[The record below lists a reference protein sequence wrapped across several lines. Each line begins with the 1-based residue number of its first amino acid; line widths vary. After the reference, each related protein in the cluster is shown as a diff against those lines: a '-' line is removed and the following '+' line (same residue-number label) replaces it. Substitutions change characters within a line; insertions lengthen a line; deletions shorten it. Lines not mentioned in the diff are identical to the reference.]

1 MVERLAMLFRPRRL
15 ADAAGRVQPDKLVAV
30 WKLVDCRGEALPPG
44 HPVPH
49 ATILFTRRGRFMAMV
64 TESKAGDPAAAA
76 FRAAFP
82 FSGRYRSDAER
93 WTTQVDHTWNDA
105 RTSDEQTRRYRFDG
119 ERLQVMAGEAL
130 FTFEKMK

>member
-1 MVERLAMLFRPRRL
+1 MAVEKLAMLFRPRSLRDP
-15 ADAAGRVQPDKLVAV
+15 AMRDHQEKLVAV
-30 WKLVDCRGEALPPG
+30 WKLVDYRGEAQPG

-64 TESKAGDPAAAA
+64 TDSRADDPAAAA

-82 FSGRYRSDAER
+82 FSGRYQTDSDR

-105 RTSDEQTRRYRFDG
+105 RTTDEQTRQYRFDG
-119 ERLQVMAGEAL
+119 ECLQVMAAESV